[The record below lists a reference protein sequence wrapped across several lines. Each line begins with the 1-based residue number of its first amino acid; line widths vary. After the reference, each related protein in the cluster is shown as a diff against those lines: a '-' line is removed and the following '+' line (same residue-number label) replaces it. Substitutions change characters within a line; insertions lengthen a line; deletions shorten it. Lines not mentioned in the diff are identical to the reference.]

1 MAKRQPAPTL
11 TPVSMPDPQPQLEV
25 PKVPEPKMEETKTE
39 TKPTPDPY
47 AGIPYGDAFRAL
59 GQMPQELS
67 EKDQKRIKSAK
78 VIAGLTDGLNAL
90 SNIYFAHKGAD
101 IQPQK
106 PLLDTVS
113 ETEQRWRD
121 QIQNN
126 RDRWLSR
133 YAQISRMR
141 DEDEHRRNQIAL
153 KQEEMARR
161 QYNADRKHNL
171 DLAGLGLK
179 KQGAE
184 FDQWYKGEGLKHK
197 MNHDEQMR
205 KIAQQRNAIG
215 WTNASTRQ
223 KALELQGQREERLRN
238 SSGSKAKGKVPI
250 RFSDLKTGRVYEMP
264 QGVPVDYI
272 VSSLLPYTFRD
283 EEDRKTFNLDLN
295 MANGDDDRLR
305 MIYERINNALQQD
318 NSSVRGAITRLD
330 QMAKSGSYASPMQ
343 EEDEAEEDVEDIDN
357 SDLFD

>member
-1 MAKRQPAPTL
+1 MAKRKPAPTL

-47 AGIPYGDAFRAL
+47 VGIPYGDAFRAL

-223 KALELQGQREERLRN
+223 KALELHGQREERLRN

-272 VSSLLPYTFRD
+272 VSSILPRTFRS
-283 EEDRKTFNLDLN
+283 
-295 MANGDDDRLR
+295 DDDLRDFYRDLDVAGDGDAKLR
-305 MIYERINNALQQD
+305 MIYERIYSALQGG
-318 NSSVRGAITRLD
+318 SPAVRDALEKLD
-330 QMAKSGSYASPMQ
+330 QMAKSGSYVPPMQ
-343 EEDEAEEDVEDIDN
+343 VEDEEDGDDK
-357 SDLFD
+357 DLETFFD